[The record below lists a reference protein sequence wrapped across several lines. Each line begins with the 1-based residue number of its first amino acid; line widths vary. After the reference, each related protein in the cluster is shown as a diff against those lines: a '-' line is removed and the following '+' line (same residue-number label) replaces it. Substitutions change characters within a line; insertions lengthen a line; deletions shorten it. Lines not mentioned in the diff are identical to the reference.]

1 MSACPAW
8 ASASSKEAAGTR
20 PGTIPAVSSSI
31 AAREAPAGSGQLD
44 LHIDA
49 RGEIE
54 LHQRVDRLRGRLH
67 DVEQPLVSPDL
78 KLLARLL
85 VDVGRAVDGELLDA
99 RRQGNG
105 SADES
110 AGAARRIGD
119 VASRLV
125 EHPMIERL
133 QANPDILRFHVPTD
147 AKEPASLSFRRS
159 PRNKT
164 NSKANRATLIQNRA
178 AGALY
183 YFVISATTPAPTV
196 RPPSRIAKRRPGSMA
211 IGAISLT
218 PRFTLSPGITI
229 SVPSGSTTSPVTSVV
244 RK

>member
-1 MSACPAW
+1 MTKLLHRGTRPIRVRAAHQMFACPAW
-8 ASASSKEAAGTR
+8 ASAPSRAAGTQ
-20 PGTIPAVSSSI
+20 PGACLRRYHPVFASLPA
-31 AAREAPAGSGQLD
+31 RAGRLSQFN

-110 AGAARRIGD
+110 AGAARRICD
-119 VASRLV
+119 VASHLV

-164 NSKANRATLIQNRA
+164 NSKANRATL
-178 AGALY
+178 
-183 YFVISATTPAPTV
+183 
-196 RPPSRIAKRRPGSMA
+196 
-211 IGAISLT
+211 
-218 PRFTLSPGITI
+218 
-229 SVPSGSTTSPVTSVV
+229 
-244 RK
+244 